1 MSTVVD
7 RFKAAEKPED
17 YSEALSMI
25 LGAALVRT
33 PAGKAL
39 SLSFCD
45 AANSPWSLQ
54 AIALSALPQHFRDT
68 ARAIVAADRVPLLVA
83 ICVGV
88 DHACEARMVGAR
100 RPT

>member
-1 MSTVVD
+1 MSIID

-17 YSEALSMI
+17 YAEALSMI
-25 LGAALVRT
+25 LSAALVRT

-45 AANSPWSLQ
+45 AAEPPWALQ

-68 ARAIVAADRVPLLVA
+68 ARAIVAADRVPVLVS
-83 ICVGV
+83 ICAGV
-88 DHACEARMVGAR
+88 EHSCEGRMVGAR

>member
-1 MSTVVD
+1 MLDLVVD
-7 RFKAAEKPED
+7 NFAGGGGASCGIEW
-17 YSEALSMI
+17 ALGRS
-25 LGAALVRT
+25 

-45 AANSPWSLQ
+45 AAEPPWALQ

-68 ARAIVAADRVPLLVA
+68 ARAIVAADRVPVLVS
-83 ICVGV
+83 ICAGV
-88 DHACEARMVGAR
+88 EHSCEGRMVGAR

>member
-17 YSEALSMI
+17 YAEALSMI

-68 ARAIVAADRVPLLVA
+68 ARAIVAADRVPVLVA
-83 ICVGV
+83 ICAGV